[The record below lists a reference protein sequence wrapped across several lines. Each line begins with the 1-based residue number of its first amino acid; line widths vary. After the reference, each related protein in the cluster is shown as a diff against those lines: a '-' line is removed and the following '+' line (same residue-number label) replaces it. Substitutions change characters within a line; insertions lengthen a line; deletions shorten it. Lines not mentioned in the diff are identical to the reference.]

1 LRVQGEKQPD
11 AKDPEQKAGTEPA
24 DAAPVAKHP
33 LQNNWQLWYWRNT
46 SQGTWQDNLLKVAK
60 FNTVEDFWALFHHI
74 EVASNLQVGSDY
86 NLFKDEIEPMWEDT
100 ANRKGGRWLFTLN
113 KTGGA
118 KSSPNHQQQ
127 LDNLWLE
134 VLLCLI
140 GEAFGEY
147 SNQVNGAVLNIRAKM
162 DKVAVWTTDC
172 RDMVAVKAIGKILK
186 ERTGGGFKISYE
198 SHADTANKQSSTAKA
213 TLTL

>member
-1 LRVQGEKQPD
+1 M
-11 AKDPEQKAGTEPA
+11 
-24 DAAPVAKHP
+24 AKHP

-46 SQGTWQDNLLKVAK
+46 GGSWQDNLLKVAK
-60 FNTVEDFWALFHHI
+60 FKSVEDFWALFHHI

-86 NLFKDEIEPMWEDT
+86 NLFKDEIEPMWEDP

-113 KTGGA
+113 KGA
-118 KSSPNHQQQ
+118 NTKAQHPKL
-127 LDNLWLE
+127 LDDLWLE

-162 DKVAVWTTDC
+162 DKIAVWTTDC
-172 RDMVAVKAIGKILK
+172 KDMVAVKAIGRILK
-186 ERTGGGFKISYE
+186 ERTGGIMKISYE
-198 SHADTANKQSSTAKA
+198 SHADTANKQSSQAKS
-213 TLTL
+213 TLIL